1 MKATAVA
8 IVEENGAT
16 MAVPSVY
23 SGTETATEV
32 MMAPLVT
39 GKTEVTT
46 APPVMEA
53 KRAKQPEGK
62 TEKKA

>member
-1 MKATAVA
+1 MA

-16 MAVPSVY
+16 MAVPSEY
-23 SGTETATEV
+23 PETETATEV
-32 MMAPLVT
+32 MTAPLVT
-39 GKTEVTT
+39 GKTEETT

-53 KRAKQPEGK
+53 KRANQPEGK